1 MPSLQLSGSL
11 GEGPHI
17 WGKGV
22 GMETFWAMGTGLVG
36 NDEGMG
42 MVGAIGRD
50 ACGWEWDCGVAH
62 EVWLRWMDVAL
73 F

>member
-36 NDEGMG
+36 TMREW
-42 MVGAIGRD
+42 VWWRD
-50 ACGWEWDCGVAH
+50 GWEWVAAWPMRCG
-62 EVWLRWMDVAL
+62 
-73 F
+73 

>member
-1 MPSLQLSGSL
+1 
-11 GEGPHI
+11 
-17 WGKGV
+17 
-22 GMETFWAMGTGLVG
+22 
-36 NDEGMG
+36 

-50 ACGWEWDCGVAH
+50 GWEWDCGVAH